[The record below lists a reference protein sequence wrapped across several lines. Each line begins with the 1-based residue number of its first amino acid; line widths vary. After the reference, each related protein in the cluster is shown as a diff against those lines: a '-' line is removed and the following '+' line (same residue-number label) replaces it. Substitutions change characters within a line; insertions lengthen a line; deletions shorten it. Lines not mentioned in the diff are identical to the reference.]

1 MTLKSRSPN
10 LNFKSIPKE
19 YIENPPDV
27 IVLVPLC
34 NEISIDYV
42 SQIIEKFPNVYI
54 GIDIQGFIRKIDESG
69 RVSYIYDNEIIS
81 NMKYIINLIGNKL
94 ILKGSE
100 EEMKLL
106 ASQSED
112 LDKVMNHFLN
122 YETDGLFIMTLGEK
136 GSRII
141 KKGKRLLKRRRRL

>member
-1 MTLKSRSPN
+1 
-10 LNFKSIPKE
+10 
-19 YIENPPDV
+19 
-27 IVLVPLC
+27 
-34 NEISIDYV
+34 
-42 SQIIEKFPNVYI
+42 
-54 GIDIQGFIRKIDESG
+54 
-69 RVSYIYDNEIIS
+69 
-81 NMKYIINLIGNKL
+81 MKYIINLIGNKL

-141 KKGKRLLKRRRRL
+141 KKGKRLLKIPAFKAKRVVDETGAGDVYFSIFLYEFINSDMSWKSIEMAANLASAAASFLVEKKGPTGFKKKQRVLRRLNKGIYID